1 MVVLLFIIP
10 HTTIEIDSHI
20 SSKLNINCGVP
31 QGFFLGPLLFLL
43 YINDIQYCS
52 SKLQCFPFADKT
64 NVLFAHKGLKTV
76 NVELHSLYNWPTSN
90 ELSLNIKRTNCKFSS
105 IQKKKKKKKKLNC
118 DPQVNGVDNKMKKYK
133 GYIESKNFI
142 PYLGLSID
150 ENLSWK
156 THIHSVANKISK

>member
-1 MVVLLFIIP
+1 M
-10 HTTIEIDSHI
+10 S
-20 SSKLNINCGVP
+20 
-31 QGFFLGPLLFLL
+31 FLW
-43 YINDIQYCS
+43 I
-52 SKLQCFPFADKT
+52 
-64 NVLFAHKGLKTV
+64 LKEQTV
-76 NVELHSLYNWPTSN
+76 NFHP
-90 ELSLNIKRTNCKFSS
+90 C
-105 IQKKKKKKKKLNC
+105 KKKKKKKKLNC